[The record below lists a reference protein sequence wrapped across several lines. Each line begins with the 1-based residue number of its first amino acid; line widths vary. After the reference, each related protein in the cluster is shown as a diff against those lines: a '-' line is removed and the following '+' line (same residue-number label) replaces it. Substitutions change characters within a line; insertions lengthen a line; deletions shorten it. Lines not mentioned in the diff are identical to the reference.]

1 MRISDWSSD
10 VCSSDLADLAPA
22 TLARLDAALPATW
35 SHGNPVDIIG
45 DAPSERYADA
55 VHAVLEDPGVDAVLV
70 MHAPT
75 AIVPSLQPAQ
85 AVIAAAHGSRKN
97 VDGKSR
103 GEGKGVAVRVDLRWQ
118 R

>member
-1 MRISDWSSD
+1 MRISDGSSD
-10 VCSSDLADLAPA
+10 VCSSDL
-22 TLARLDAALPATW
+22 LDAALPATW

-70 MHAPT
+70 MHAQT

-85 AVIAAAHGSRKN
+85 AVNAAAHGSMQT
-97 VDGKSR
+97 VLDCWSG
-103 GEGKGVAVRVDLRWQ
+103 GDAVRVRPNGV
-118 R
+118 